1 MENVFYKQA
10 IAKFPLSEFEKAGY
24 PLKIYD
30 NLKYIVH
37 DEEEH
42 VKLLTA
48 ALTAAGATPVA
59 ACEYIFPLPD
69 VKSFLTLSSVLEG
82 VGTAAYI
89 GGAGLIT
96 NKDYLAVAAS
106 ILATEAL
113 HTSIQRVAVDR
124 IGAASPYATSLG
136 LNAVYTLAGA
146 FIKSCPASNAA
157 LPVKAFPGLAVN
169 QGQPAAPSIDITFR
183 VLVGDNVDKDVK
195 FVAFVNGLDTIYVP
209 ISQSVGPL
217 VTATIPATVSG
228 QTYAFLAKAKK
239 EGPITDD
246 NIVYGP
252 AIFEVTPP
260 SPLFDLSYL

>member
-24 PLKIYD
+24 SLKIYD

-42 VKLLTA
+42 VKLLTT

-69 VKSFLTLSSVLEG
+69 VKSFLTTSSVLEG

-96 NKDYLAVAAS
+96 SKDYLAVAAS

-113 HTSIQRVAVDR
+113 HTSIQRLAVDR

-136 LNAVYTLAGA
+136 LNAVYTLAAA

-157 LPVKAFPGLAVN
+157 LPVKAFPALAVN

-183 VLVGDNVDKDVK
+183 VLVGTVDKEDVK
-195 FVAFVNGLDTIYVP
+195 YVCFVNGLDTIYVP
-209 ISQSVGPL
+209 ISQAAGQL

-228 QTYAFLAKAKK
+228 QTYAFLAKDKK
-239 EGPITDD
+239 EGPIADD

-260 SPLFDLSYL
+260 SPLFDISYL

>member
-1 MENVFYKQA
+1 MFYKQA

-37 DEEEH
+37 DEEQH
-42 VKLLTA
+42 VKLLSTA
-48 ALTAAGATPVA
+48 LAAAGATPVA
-59 ACEYIFPLPD
+59 ACEYTFSFPD
-69 VKSFLTLSSVLEG
+69 VRTFLTISSVLEG

-89 GGAGLIT
+89 GGAGLI
-96 NKDYLAVAAS
+96 NSKDYLAVAAS

-136 LNAVYTLAGA
+136 LNAVYTLAAA

-183 VLVGDNVDKDVK
+183 VVGTVDKDVK
-195 FVAFVNGLDTIYVP
+195 YVCFVNGLETIYVP
-209 ISQSVGPL
+209 ISQSAGPL
-217 VTATIPATVSG
+217 VTAKIPATVSG
-228 QTYAFLAKAKK
+228 QTYAFLAKDKK
-239 EGPITDD
+239 EGPIRDD
-246 NIVYGP
+246 NVAYGP

-260 SPLFDLSYL
+260 SPTFDIGYL

>member
-42 VKLLTA
+42 VKLLTT
-48 ALTAAGATPVA
+48 ALTAAGAKPVA
-59 ACEYIFPLPD
+59 ACEYAFQLTD

-96 NKDYLAVAAS
+96 SKDYLAVAAS

-113 HTSIQRVAVDR
+113 HTSLQRAAVDR
-124 IGAASPYATSLG
+124 IGAANPYATSLG
-136 LNAVYTLAGA
+136 LNAVYTLAGS
-146 FIKSCPASNAA
+146 FIKSCPTSNAA
-157 LPVKAFPGLAVN
+157 LPVKAFPGLAVA
-169 QGQPAAPSIDITFR
+169 QGQPAAPSIDITFS
-183 VLVGDNVDKDVK
+183 VVGAVSKDIK
-195 FVAFVNGLDTIYVP
+195 YAAFVNGLDTNYVA
-209 ISQSVGPL
+209 ISQVVGQL
-217 VTATIPATVSG
+217 FTVKIPATVSG
-228 QTYAFLAKAKK
+228 QTYAFLTKDKAQ
-239 EGPITDD
+239 GPVTDD
-246 NIVYGP
+246 NIVNGP
-252 AIFEVTPP
+252 AIIEVTPP
-260 SPLFDLSYL
+260 SPLFDLSYS

>member
-1 MENVFYKQA
+1 MFYKQA

-42 VKLLTA
+42 VKLLTT

-59 ACEYIFPLPD
+59 ACEYTFPLPD
-69 VKSFLTLSSVLEG
+69 VKSFLTTSSVLEG

-96 NKDYLAVAAS
+96 SKDYLAVAAS

-124 IGAASPYATSLG
+124 IGAANPYATSLG
-136 LNAVYTLAGA
+136 LNAVFTLAAA

-183 VLVGDNVDKDVK
+183 VVVGTVDKDVK
-195 FVAFVNGLDTIYVP
+195 YVCFVNGLETIYVP
-209 ISQSVGPL
+209 ISQSAGPL

-239 EGPITDD
+239 EGPIGDD
-246 NIVYGP
+246 NIAYGP

-260 SPLFDLSYL
+260 SPLFDIGYL

>member
-42 VKLLTA
+42 VKLLTS
-48 ALTAAGATPVA
+48 ALAAAGAKPVA
-59 ACEYIFPLPD
+59 ACEYTFQFTD

-89 GGAGLIT
+89 GGAGFIT
-96 NKDYLAVAAS
+96 SKDYLAVAAS

-113 HTSIQRVAVDR
+113 HTSIQRVAIDR

-136 LNAVYTLAGA
+136 LNAVFTLAGA

-157 LPVKAFPGLAVN
+157 LPVKAFPGLAVA
-169 QGQPAAPSIDITFR
+169 QGQPAAPSIDITFS
-183 VLVGDNVDKDVK
+183 VVGAVDKSIK
-195 FVAFVNGLDTIYVP
+195 FAAFVNGLDTIYVS

-217 VTATIPATVSG
+217 ITVKIPATVSG
-228 QTYAFLAKAKK
+228 QTYVFLTKDNK
-239 EGPITDD
+239 EGPVTDD
-246 NIVYGP
+246 NIVNGP
-252 AIFEVTPP
+252 AIIEVTPP
-260 SPLFDLSYL
+260 SPLFDIGYL